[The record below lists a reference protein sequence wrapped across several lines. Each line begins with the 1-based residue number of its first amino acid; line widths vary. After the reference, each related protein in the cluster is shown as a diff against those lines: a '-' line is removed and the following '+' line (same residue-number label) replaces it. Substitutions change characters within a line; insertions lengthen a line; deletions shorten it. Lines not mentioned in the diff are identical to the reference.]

1 MFDATI
7 DGGMVLKARELNE
20 RSKVLERLVSAR
32 LVDAASDPGTEGIAD
47 VARDIRDLSE
57 RLLKKLD
64 SHLDPIV
71 RPVRPRVL
79 VVDDCQDTLEILET
93 ALSASGWDVITAT
106 NGVEALVAAHTE
118 RPAAIVMDITM
129 PVLDG
134 LETARL
140 LRSVPATRRVPV
152 VAHTANPEIC
162 TAQGRS
168 LFAEVVAKPSTPDV
182 LIAVL
187 RHVTGS

>member
-20 RSKVLERLVSAR
+20 RSKVLVRLVKAR
-32 LVDAASDPGTEGIAD
+32 LVEPEEDPAAEGIAD

-57 RLLKKLD
+57 RLLKRLD
-64 SHLDPIV
+64 SQIDPIV
-71 RPVRPRVL
+71 HPPRQRIL
-79 VVDDCQDTLEILET
+79 VVDDSQDTLDILET
-93 ALSASGWDVITAT
+93 ALKASGWDVITAT
-106 NGVEALVAAHTE
+106 NGVEALVAAHNE
-118 RPAAIVMDITM
+118 RPSAILMDITM

-140 LRSVPATRRVPV
+140 LRSVSATRRVPV

-162 TAQGRS
+162 ATQGRS
-168 LFAEVVAKPSTPDV
+168 LFAEVVAKPTTPDV